1 MRSLVLLVA
10 ACSFHTHA
18 LTGDG
23 GTTSD
28 AAADTQGSAVDA
40 AIDSPAAPFCNPAD
54 LDLRAC
60 FTFDGS
66 VHDGSYY
73 SHGTSTSNVSYTTG
87 HDGQAAAIGP
97 TSSITVDGNVS
108 SFDIS
113 VFTMKMWIKPNS
125 LPAATLRMG
134 LLDSSNRYR
143 LFLQPGGQLRCAI
156 TGGPDLYSSSHFVQ
170 TGVWQRVAC
179 TFDGTTTTIY
189 VDGAVAGSVDQAAT
203 INTASNGLVI
213 GENSPS
219 GDDFDGAID
228 DLQLWGSIVAP

>member
-1 MRSLVLLVA
+1 MRALVLLVA

-23 GTTSD
+23 ATTSD
-28 AAADTQGSAVDA
+28 APTDADGAAVDA
-40 AIDSPAAPFCNPAD
+40 AADGSAGPFCDLAD

-73 SHGTSTSNVSYTTG
+73 AHSTSTSNVSYTAG
-87 HDGQAAAIGP
+87 HDGQAAALGP
-97 TSSITVDGNVS
+97 TSGISVTGNES

-113 VFTMKMWIKPNS
+113 LFTMKMWINPSS
-125 LPAATLRMG
+125 LPADGLRMG
-134 LLDSSNRYR
+134 LLDSGNRYR
-143 LFLQPGGQLRCAI
+143 MFLEPGGQLRCAI
-156 TGGPDLYSSSHFVQ
+156 TGGPDLYSGSHFVQ

-189 VDGAVAGSVDQAAT
+189 VDGAVAGSVVQAAT
-203 INTASNGLVI
+203 INTSSSGLVI
-213 GENSPS
+213 GENNPS
-219 GDDFDGAID
+219 GDNFEGAID